1 MILKILDLIPSV
13 GGRPLL
19 IFLCMGVVDL
29 SGISVMFST
38 VVPKIF
44 DTHSLQHIFI
54 AIIMLLIS

>member
-44 DTHSLQHIFI
+44 DTHSL
-54 AIIMLLIS
+54 